1 MSYVVS
7 LEKVAC
13 WLLYNISV
21 TRQREP
27 ACNSPNEDKDT
38 EIHCDH
44 CQSTWAKRRG
54 AAHLGGGKRDWVT
67 ATESLWMTN
76 FPLSWEEEDVESWIQ
91 MSSLYREHPA
101 KREAERTGGGVSAP
115 TRYPFYWKIKGFCK
129 ENSF

>member
-1 MSYVVS
+1 MFFSLMSYIVS

-54 AAHLGGGKRDWVT
+54 AAHLGGGKRDWVK

-91 MSSLYREHPA
+91 TSSLYREHPA
-101 KREAERTGGGVSAP
+101 KGRLNALEVVSRHP
-115 TRYPFYWKIKGFCK
+115 LGTLSIGK
-129 ENSF
+129 